1 MSIVGEVKAA
11 PSAKAKWMAYV
22 LAAAGI
28 ALLTLLRHLPG
39 LKFDSVN
46 AVLLYLFPVLLS
58 AVYGGKGVAVFA
70 ASGGILAFD
79 FYDVPPRLSFTV
91 EDLRYLISFA
101 VYLAVALLTAGLADG
116 LKRQV
121 QLAKLQERHTAA
133 LYLMSRRMSDLSDLS
148 SLSQVFREHIQ
159 EAFGLQAVIYSI
171 GAAGSLLEI
180 TEGAQPEHAEGGDD
194 HGANEAS
201 LLIARWVFRY
211 GEQAGHGTGKLRDSP
226 GWYLPLR
233 AEEQLYGVLELSPG
247 EREVPLTG
255 EERSRLESLAGVA
268 AGSMARI
275 RRGEE
280 AKLAQLTAESE
291 RMRTALLDS
300 VSHEL
305 RTPLAAII
313 GSAGGLIE
321 SDELFSPRGS
331 HGAAYRHP

>member
-1 MSIVGEVKAA
+1 MSIIGEVRAA
-11 PSAKAKWMAYV
+11 PCAKARCMAYV

-39 LKFDSVN
+39 LRFDSVN

-133 LYLMSRRMSDLSDLS
+133 LYLISRRMSDLSDLS
-148 SLSQVFREHIQ
+148 SISQVFREHIR
-159 EAFGLQAVIYSI
+159 EVFGLKAVIYSMGRD
-171 GAAGSLLEI
+171 GALLEI
-180 TEGAQPEHAEGGDD
+180 IAGAGREAMRGEELSDQETGGAHPAGAQAVHAQASDD
-194 HGANEAS
+194 HGADEAS
-201 LLIARWVFRY
+201 LLIARWVFRH
-211 GEQAGHGTGKLRDSP
+211 GEPVGQGTDKLRDSP

-233 AEEQLYGVLELSPG
+233 AGEQLYGVLELSPG
-247 EREVPLTG
+247 KREVPLTE
-255 EERSRLESLAGVA
+255 EERNRLESLAGVA

-280 AKLAQLTAESE
+280 VKLAS
-291 RMRTALLDS
+291 
-300 VSHEL
+300 
-305 RTPLAAII
+305 
-313 GSAGGLIE
+313 
-321 SDELFSPRGS
+321 
-331 HGAAYRHP
+331 